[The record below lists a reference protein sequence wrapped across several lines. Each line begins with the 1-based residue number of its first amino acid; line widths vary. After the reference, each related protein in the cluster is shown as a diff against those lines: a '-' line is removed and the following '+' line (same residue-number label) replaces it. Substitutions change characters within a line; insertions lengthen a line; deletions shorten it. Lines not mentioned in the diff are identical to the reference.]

1 MHVFRI
7 SKTCCKHMEGI
18 LSLIIYKPKLI
29 VCLFQLEIGRMPY
42 KIS

>member
-18 LSLIIYKPKLI
+18 LLNSEFDNIQAKIDSMLVP
-29 VCLFQLEIGRMPY
+29 IGNL
-42 KIS
+42 KNAI